1 MTDNKPCIPD
11 MLPND
16 IEINWEELAQPTA
29 EATLEV
35 GRFAGA
41 LDGML
46 NQDILLGPLT
56 MNEAVLSSKIEGTQ
70 VSLTE
75 AFEHD
80 EDENEVNSNE
90 GFQNSP
96 EVREVINYKQAL
108 RSAEQILSK
117 GEQSINFSLVRN
129 LHECLMR
136 DVRGGD
142 KNPGEFRK
150 EQNWIGRPG
159 APIEKARFIPPSPTI
174 MQDYLNN
181 WMDFIDQDYPLP
193 LVQLAL
199 IHAQFEI
206 IHPFADGN
214 GRLGRMIIPLFMYQK
229 QILNRPVFYIS
240 EYISEHD
247 EEYRERL
254 LAITKEKDWMGWIL
268 FFLRAVKEQAKIN
281 NKKSQKISQLYENMK
296 EEFREATRS
305 QFTQSA
311 LDAFFNFPI
320 LTSTRFKKVAGIHSR
335 PTATTI
341 LKSLNE
347 KELISL
353 IRPSSGQTPATYAFL
368 KLIRIAEG
376 IE

>member
-80 EDENEVNSNE
+80 EDENEVNFNE
-90 GFQNSP
+90 GLQNFL
-96 EVREVINYKQAL
+96 EVMEVINYKQAL

-117 GEQSINFSLVRN
+117 GEQSINFPLIRN
-129 LHECLMR
+129 LHERLMR

-142 KNPGEFRK
+142 KKPGEFRK
-150 EQNWIGRPG
+150 DQNWIGRPG

-181 WMDFIDQDYPLP
+181 WMEFINQNYPSP

-229 QILNRPVFYIS
+229 EMLDCPVFYIS

-254 LAITKEKDWMGWIL
+254 LAITKEKDWMGWII
-268 FFLRAVKEQAKIN
+268 FFLRAVTEQAKIN

-296 EEFREATRS
+296 EEFREAT
-305 QFTQSA
+305 QSKFMQTA
-311 LDAFFNFPI
+311 LDAFFKRPVISSTDFMTVTQIPQRSTALRI
-320 LTSTRFKKVAGIHSR
+320 LNQLEANKLIDCIRISSGRTPAIYKFS
-335 PTATTI
+335 
-341 LKSLNE
+341 
-347 KELISL
+347 ELIN
-353 IRPSSGQTPATYAFL
+353 TT
-368 KLIRIAEG
+368 EG

>member
-80 EDENEVNSNE
+80 EDENEVNFNE
-90 GFQNSP
+90 GFQNSS
-96 EVREVINYKQAL
+96 EAKEVINYKQAL

-117 GEQSINFSLVRN
+117 GEQSINFPLIRN
-129 LHECLMR
+129 LHERLMR

-142 KNPGEFRK
+142 ENPGEFRK
-150 EQNWIGRPG
+150 GQNWIGRPG

-174 MQDYLNN
+174 MQDHLDN
-181 WMDFIDQDYPLP
+181 WMEFINQNYPSP

-229 QILNRPVFYIS
+229 EILNRPVFYIS

-254 LAITKEKDWMGWIL
+254 LAITKGKDWMGWMI
-268 FFLRAVKEQAKIN
+268 FFLRTVTEQAKIN
-281 NKKSQKISQLYENMK
+281 NKKSQKISQLYESMK
-296 EEFREATRS
+296 EEFREATQSKFS
-305 QFTQSA
+305 QTA
-311 LDAFFNFPI
+311 LDAFFKRPVISSTDFMTVTQISQRSTALRI
-320 LTSTRFKKVAGIHSR
+320 LSQLEANKLIDCTQISSGRTPAIYKFS
-335 PTATTI
+335 
-341 LKSLNE
+341 
-347 KELISL
+347 ELIN
-353 IRPSSGQTPATYAFL
+353 TT
-368 KLIRIAEG
+368 EG
-376 IE
+376 ID